1 MMSLQCDLKW
11 SKSTWWLI
19 KSVSQ
24 PIKTLIQ
31 VIIHSRLFLL
41 IKLFWRNH
49 YSYFHDDS
57 VTESADWSA
66 DIHSIIAKTIRFMSI
81 WFFRPYSWTSQIV
94 WAKRATRRTAQSPYC
109 QISYW
114 DSIEQVP
121 TVMRSWQFLN
131 WFLSIL
137 WMMFPPSPIVSMLHT
152 WNKSVG
158 NIESWKIFGNLY
170 FEPLLSYFV
179 IFKVQISKFQI
190 VFEKFR
196 INKFNLVVFKTD
208 PCTVSTTIKLVW
220 IKTIKRPV
228 NP

>member
-1 MMSLQCDLKW
+1 MMSLECDLKW

-57 VTESADWSA
+57 VTESADQLVHNW
-66 DIHSIIAKTIRFMSI
+66 ISIIGKMIRFMPI
-81 WFFRPYSWTSQIV
+81 WIARPQSWVS
-94 WAKRATRRTAQSPYC
+94 RSP
-109 QISYW
+109 YW

-158 NIESWKIFGNLY
+158 NIESWKIFADLY
-170 FEPLLSYFV
+170 FETFVSYFV
-179 IFKVQISKFQI
+179 VFKVKISKFQI

-220 IKTIKRPV
+220 IKTMKRPM

>member
-66 DIHSIIAKTIRFMSI
+66 DQLVHNFNHWKNDTIYANLDCSSSIMGVPKSLLGFNWTSSYCYEILAVFELISFNSLNDISTKSNCQHIAHLEQICRQHWKLKII
-81 WFFRPYSWTSQIV
+81 FRSLLGALCKLLCCFQGEDIEVLNYSW
-94 WAKRATRRTAQSPYC
+94 
-109 QISYW
+109 
-114 DSIEQVP
+114 
-121 TVMRSWQFLN
+121 
-131 WFLSIL
+131 
-137 WMMFPPSPIVSMLHT
+137 
-152 WNKSVG
+152 
-158 NIESWKIFGNLY
+158 
-170 FEPLLSYFV
+170 
-179 IFKVQISKFQI
+179 KV
-190 VFEKFR
+190 
-196 INKFNLVVFKTD
+196 LD
-208 PCTVSTTIKLVW
+208 
-220 IKTIKRPV
+220 
-228 NP
+228 

>member
-31 VIIHSRLFLL
+31 IIIYSRLFLL

-49 YSYFHDDS
+49 YSYFRDDS

-66 DIHSIIAKTIRFMSI
+66 DQLVHNFNHWKMIRFMPI
-81 WFFRPYSWTSQIV
+81 WIARP
-94 WAKRATRRTAQSPYC
+94 QSLV
-109 QISYW
+109 SRSSFW

-137 WMMFPPSPIVSMLHT
+137 CMMFPPSPIVSMLHT

-158 NIESWKIFGNLY
+158 NIESWKIFPDLY
-170 FEPLLSYFV
+170 FEPFLSYFV

-196 INKFNLVVFKTD
+196 INKFNLVVFKRIHRRLR
-208 PCTVSTTIKLVW
+208 PQLNWSGSKQWSGPW
-220 IKTIKRPV
+220 IPNLEDKCALFQD
-228 NP
+228 